1 MSGRLA
7 LRLVGKSSLATEA
20 VSLAALMAHLRRRGE
35 LDGCIVVPVDA
46 HQEVFGDTRGDTG
59 VRRCDVIL
67 VRTTARTMR
76 MECVEVKSRRAAALP
91 AALVDDIVDQLDAT
105 VTMLHDTFFRADPP
119 RIDAELQR
127 ARLGGILRHH
137 ADRALAMGLLD
148 DRRRGEVER
157 MIEKVEDGALVPEID
172 RRGYVGEPRRQGRF
186 PGRAPRG
193 ADRRPDGGRSGGGR
207 VLLPADRGR
216 PTARLGVGVD
226 RRRAHRG
233 HHGAAC
239 AARSHSASTR
249 TPPTAF
255 AKAASRRTDGRPGE
269 AGLHRTNP
277 LSRGRSSRRRRSR
290 PSSWRR

>member
-1 MSGRLA
+1 MRKSPPYVLDYAPDFLEGLGPRLTVTTTHRGDVQRLLADAMTGLDLAAVDESVRVVLDHLQVVSGRLA
-7 LRLVGKSSLATEA
+7 LRLVGRSSLATEA
-20 VSLAALMAHLRRRGE
+20 VSLAALMAHLRGRGE
-35 LDGCIVVPVDA
+35 LDGCLVVPVDA
-46 HQEVFGDTRGDTG
+46 HQEVFGDSRGDAG

-157 MIEKVEDGALVPEID
+157 MIEKVEDGALVPEIG
-172 RRGYVGEPRRQGRF
+172 RRGYVVSLAGKAGF
-186 PGRAPRG
+186 PGRTPWS
-193 ADRRPDGGRSGGGR
+193 ADRRTDRIRSG
-207 VLLPADRGR
+207 
-216 PTARLGVGVD
+216 
-226 RRRAHRG
+226 
-233 HHGAAC
+233 
-239 AARSHSASTR
+239 
-249 TPPTAF
+249 
-255 AKAASRRTDGRPGE
+255 
-269 AGLHRTNP
+269 
-277 LSRGRSSRRRRSR
+277 
-290 PSSWRR
+290 